1 MKISDVSHT
10 IGKIG
15 SLETAVKKQ
24 KEEDGNAAAAAS
36 ASIQTSERVDL
47 SKASVEYSNA
57 AEKVEE
63 VAKERTE
70 KVESLRMKVNSG
82 TYNVD
87 AKKIAEKI
95 VNDSLFT
102 ALEP

>member
-1 MKISDVSHT
+1 MKINDVSHT

-24 KEEDGNAAAAAS
+24 KEEDGNAAVAAS

-47 SKASVEYSNA
+47 SKTSVEYSNA
-57 AEKVEE
+57 AEKVDEIS
-63 VAKERTE
+63 KERTQ

-82 TYNVD
+82 SYNVD
-87 AKKIAEKI
+87 SKKIAEKI
-95 VNDSLFT
+95 VNDSLFS
-102 ALEP
+102 AVEP